1 MKTKQTII
9 CVVAGS
15 TILLL
20 FLAIV
25 LFGSFE
31 DDISFQFLDKH
42 EPTGHKSG
50 SARGYSDESLTY
62 NFQADYDTFTEAAK
76 SELPAKGF
84 EEITDPNV
92 RQPEHIYLR
101 RSIELCLV
109 WIDYEVVRK
118 DPNDKEPI
126 NSWISMRITRRNPD
140 SIKTYWEYL
149 NMRFRNWG
157 KP

>member
-1 MKTKQTII
+1 MTYYTTMKTKQTII

-42 EPTGHKSG
+42 EPTEHISF
-50 SARGYSDESLTY
+50 SNRGYSGEILRY
-62 NFQADYDTFTEAAK
+62 NFQADYDTFAEEAKA
-76 SELPAKGF
+76 ELSAKGF
-84 EEITDPNV
+84 EDLTPVNGAELRYR
-92 RQPEHIYLR
+92 RQ
-101 RSIELCLV
+101 SIGGV
-109 WIDYEVVRK
+109 SYAIVRK
-118 DPNDKEPI
+118 NHNNKEPI
-126 NSWISMRITRRNPD
+126 NSSIHVEIQRHNPEN
-140 SIKTYWEYL
+140 IKTYWAGLKAWYWS
-149 NMRFRNWG
+149 RG